1 MDILHLLPDKS
12 ESTLNIT
19 KFGSFIANFRAPPPP
34 IPPEYVATLFTVV
47 ATAFVGSWL
56 TPTIIGWRRVKK
68 QGSRL
73 DYYHNELK
81 DLYNDWKLDENDI
94 EKLNKLRDSIADEY
108 TRGKINKEQYD
119 SLGDEISIS
128 YNKIFSKE
136 IGALNN
142 VYEKNKMKQL
152 SEIKNDIKDTHTTG
166 KISDEHYANLKNEV
180 STLSEEIFK
189 ERMKSLNNLSED
201 DRVKLL
207 VEIKDEL
214 SDAYSKE
221 MINELHYSLLKEKLS
236 RYEK

>member
-1 MDILHLLPDKS
+1 
-12 ESTLNIT
+12 
-19 KFGSFIANFRAPPPP
+19 
-34 IPPEYVATLFTVV
+34 
-47 ATAFVGSWL
+47 
-56 TPTIIGWRRVKK
+56 
-68 QGSRL
+68 
-73 DYYHNELK
+73 
-81 DLYNDWKLDENDI
+81 
-94 EKLNKLRDSIADEY
+94 
-108 TRGKINKEQYD
+108 
-119 SLGDEISIS
+119 
-128 YNKIFSKE
+128 
-136 IGALNN
+136 
-142 VYEKNKMKQL
+142 MKQL

-189 ERMKSLNNLSED
+189 KRMKSLNNLSED